1 LSASTFGSER
11 QKKAEAT
18 LAVSAVNEKQTIF
31 YEIVFADTAFMA
43 ETAFIADTAFIAETA
58 FMAETAFIAEVAF
71 IAVTVLLGAGA
82 ALTDL
87 VLAGLLADFVL
98 VMDFLMTAMGG
109 S

>member
-1 LSASTFGSER
+1 MKSKTSS
-11 QKKAEAT
+11 
-18 LAVSAVNEKQTIF
+18 

-43 ETAFIADTAFIAETA
+43 ETAFIADTAF
-58 FMAETAFIAEVAF
+58 MADTAFIAEVAF

-82 ALTDL
+82 ALTDF

-98 VMDFLMTAMGG
+98 VMDFLITAMGG